1 MLNALESSG
10 ADVSRNAPVDVAP
23 WLLVHTKPKQERLA
37 EHLLGERGLPVYC
50 PRALEPR
57 LYPTAP
63 LGPVPLFPSYVFCR
77 ASVADTLAAIVYCPG
92 VHRLIRFGDTFAVL
106 ENADVDFLRA
116 REEGRGHIVIPG
128 KPLRVGG
135 RVRLTAG
142 PFKDMEAIIERYVP
156 AAERVR
162 LLLKVASGTWHVQVS
177 TKTLRSLDKN

>member
-1 MLNALESSG
+1 MLSALESPRV
-10 ADVSRNAPVDVAP
+10 DVSQEVSAEAVP

-37 EHLLGERGLPVYC
+37 ERLLGERGLAVYC
-50 PRALEPR
+50 PRVLEPR
-57 LYPTAP
+57 LYPTSP

-77 ASVADTLAAIVYCPG
+77 ASVADTLAAILYCPG
-92 VHRLIRFGDTFAVL
+92 VHRLIRFGDVFAAL
-106 ENADVDFLRA
+106 ENADVDFLRT
-116 REEGRGHIVIPG
+116 REEGRGYIVIPK

-162 LLLKVASGTWHVQVS
+162 LLLKTVSGTWHVQVS
-177 TKTLRSLDKN
+177 SKTVRSLEKN